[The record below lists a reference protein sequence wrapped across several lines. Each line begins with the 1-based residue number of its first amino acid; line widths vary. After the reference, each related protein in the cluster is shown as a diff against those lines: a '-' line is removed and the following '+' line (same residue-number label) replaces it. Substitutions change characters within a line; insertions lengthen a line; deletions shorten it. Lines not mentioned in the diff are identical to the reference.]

1 MTSPNLTGKL
11 HRWALTLQE
20 FEFEIEYRLGSTNV
34 VADALSRAP
43 AVAIVMASI
52 GRRRRARQRSAVGE
66 TAVVASAM
74 AGSTETATVAVTSPA
89 AMAAVADEGTA
100 QTANAVDKVQ
110 SNADG
115 DVLTTAVVESD
126 ETQLGEDS
134 ESRAATAVT
143 TAGAVKTGT
152 GGTSRRAKST
162 EAAVTAT
169 RPLTRAGKRRSD
181 ERRRWS
187 EGRASATATV
197 DDTAAD
203 AGSRLAAVH
212 DVTAPDGAVVKAP
225 DANLASEEVRSRTN
239 GAMASTA
246 GNATRK
252 RVTFAVMPDSDVAR
266 EAELTAAAAVNDGV
280 VTNVT
285 RSGDGN
291 EAESGTAAHGVG
303 TAVDTMLGDDHEARP
318 VTKANGVVAADG
330 TVSDDHQRA
339 SGADGKTSR
348 GTEVASRTTKTRRQT
363 KARGSR
369 GRQESVTRRQSHEL
383 RRRRRRR
390 RRKRRL

>member
-1 MTSPNLTGKL
+1 
-11 HRWALTLQE
+11 
-20 FEFEIEYRLGSTNV
+20 
-34 VADALSRAP
+34 
-43 AVAIVMASI
+43 
-52 GRRRRARQRSAVGE
+52 
-66 TAVVASAM
+66 
-74 AGSTETATVAVTSPA
+74 
-89 AMAAVADEGTA
+89 
-100 QTANAVDKVQ
+100 
-110 SNADG
+110 
-115 DVLTTAVVESD
+115 
-126 ETQLGEDS
+126 
-134 ESRAATAVT
+134 
-143 TAGAVKTGT
+143 
-152 GGTSRRAKST
+152 
-162 EAAVTAT
+162 
-169 RPLTRAGKRRSD
+169 
-181 ERRRWS
+181 
-187 EGRASATATV
+187 
-197 DDTAAD
+197 
-203 AGSRLAAVH
+203 
-212 DVTAPDGAVVKAP
+212 
-225 DANLASEEVRSRTN
+225 
-239 GAMASTA
+239 MASTA
-246 GNATRK
+246 GNATRKRK

-285 RSGDGN
+285 RPGDGN
-291 EAESGTAAHGVG
+291 EGESGTAAHGVG